1 MNKIKLF
8 LCVVIMI
15 FPKASFAAEVVVPDC
30 NQFNQMTTEYQN
42 CQISVATEATNQ
54 RQKKLFFRGFL
65 VLVTVM
71 VIVLVSIRP
80 MMQRQFRKEG
90 LGKVFER
97 SRSYESRWK
106 RERGGGRQANA
117 DSSTGVLL
125 REKNAPSPAFDLRA
139 NFKSVTT
146 ASLKGSPVNKSA
158 SVAGNVA
165 VKSQIP
171 GSDPLSQVLSKSVIA
186 ISELIKSRKA
196 LGQESFVEVRSDCI
210 CPLNRTI
217 DSGTIVVK
225 FHNSYQLDHSQL
237 IDAIK
242 TLAQEEGYKSQL
254 SPITNSPD
262 RPRVANQTWVEI
274 RFFRDAAA
282 SEEVA

>member
-30 NQFNQMTTEYQN
+30 NQFNKMTTEYQN

-186 ISELIKSRKA
+186 ISELIKS
-196 LGQESFVEVRSDCI
+196 SYCI
-210 CPLNRTI
+210 CPLNTTL